1 MQVIPDATPKAPPA
15 WPAPVYAWYVVAIF
29 IVAYSFAICDR
40 AILSLLVQPIKT
52 DLGLTDAQ
60 IGLLQGLAFAIC
72 YTSFGLA
79 LGFIA
84 DRTDRR
90 MLFSASIAVWSIA
103 TIACGLSTSFVSMF
117 VSRIFVGLGEACLL
131 PVAGSLIADYL
142 PPASRARAYGLLLL
156 GGTFGTIG
164 GQLVGGHA
172 IAIAA
177 LVRAFSPTSIDVLH
191 DWQIAFLVVG
201 APGILVAV
209 AFALSVREPVR
220 RERAGLAGA
229 SLRAVFAHARLN
241 RLAYATLL
249 GAAALN
255 VLCIYAQIAWVPSFL
270 IRSYGWTPENV
281 SLFLIPGAIAGV
293 TSSVSVGWIMARL
306 LARGYSD
313 APLIVVL
320 GHAAITFVFGTL
332 TFAGTGAWA
341 TGLFYV
347 LLSLGANWSTS
358 AALMGVAQ
366 ITPNELRGQLSALY
380 TFMTGLLS
388 LSVGPWLV
396 GALSD
401 RVFPGATGL
410 RWSLMAVFAVASAM
424 ALVLVL
430 LGRPA
435 FRAAVARARVWM
447 DPN

>member
-1 MQVIPDATPKAPPA
+1 MQVNPDESARAQPA
-15 WPAPVYAWYVVAIF
+15 WPTPAYAWYVVAIF

-52 DLGLTDAQ
+52 DLGLTDSQ
-60 IGLLQGLAFAIC
+60 IGLLQGLAFAVC

-90 MLFSASIAVWSIA
+90 LLFSAGIAVWSIA
-103 TIACGLSTSFVSMF
+103 TVACGLSTSFSSMF
-117 VSRIFVGLGEACLL
+117 VSRIFVGLGEACLV

-156 GGTFGTIG
+156 GGTFGTLG
-164 GQLVGGHA
+164 GQQVGGHA

-177 LVRAFSPTSIDVLH
+177 RVRGFAPTAIDALH
-191 DWQIAFLVVG
+191 DWQIAFIVVG
-201 APGILVAV
+201 APGILVAI
-209 AFALSVREPVR
+209 AFALTVREPLR
-220 RERAGLAGA
+220 RERAGLAGN

-241 RLAYATLL
+241 RMAYATLI

-255 VLCIYAQIAWVPSFL
+255 VLCIYAQIGWVPTFL
-270 IRSYGWTPENV
+270 IRNYGWTPENV
-281 SLFLIPGAIAGV
+281 SLFLIPGSIAGV
-293 TSSVSVGWIMARL
+293 TSSISVGWLMARL

-313 APLIVVL
+313 APMIVVL
-320 GHAAITFVFGTL
+320 AHAAITFVFGTL
-332 TFAGTGAWA
+332 TFAGSGAWV

-388 LSVGPWLV
+388 LSLGPWLV

-401 RVFPGATGL
+401 RVFPGATGV
-410 RWSLMAVFAVASAM
+410 RWSLMTVFAVASAM
-424 ALVLVL
+424 ALVLAL
-430 LGRPA
+430 FGRQA
-435 FRAAVARARVWM
+435 FRAAAARARVWM
-447 DPN
+447 DPS